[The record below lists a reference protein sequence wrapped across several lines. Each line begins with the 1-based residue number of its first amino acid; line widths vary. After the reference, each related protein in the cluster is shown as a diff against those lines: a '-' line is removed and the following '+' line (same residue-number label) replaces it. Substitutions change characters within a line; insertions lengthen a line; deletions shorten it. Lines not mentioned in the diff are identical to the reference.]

1 MNAPVRPSADL
12 PRRLFTTQD
21 VFRMVE
27 AGVMKSD
34 ENVELIGGELVV
46 MAAKKND
53 HEIFKSALNEWL
65 VKGKAD
71 DQRVGVE
78 TTLYLAEML
87 FVEPDLMLYPRALKP
102 QDVSGG
108 DVTLLIEVSDDSL
121 SRDLGLKAAIYADH
135 GVRDYWVVDV
145 EARRVIVHR
154 DPTDERYRSVET
166 FAADAEVVALL
177 APELRLKLA
186 ALLGDARPSGPGP
199 SR

>member
-27 AGVMKSD
+27 AGVMQSD
-34 ENVELIGGELVV
+34 ENVELIEGELVV

-53 HEIFKSALNEWL
+53 HEIFKSALLEWL

-87 FVEPDLMLYPRALKP
+87 FVEPDLMLYPRTFKP
-102 QDVSGG
+102 QELSGG
-108 DVTLLIEVSDDSL
+108 NVTLLIEVSDDSL

-145 EARRVIVHR
+145 AAGRVIVHR
-154 DPTDERYRSVET
+154 DPTDEGYRSIET
-166 FAADAEVVALL
+166 FEADAEVAALL
-177 APELRLKLA
+177 APALAMRLA
-186 ALLGDARPSGPGP
+186 ELLG
-199 SR
+199 

>member
-1 MNAPVRPSADL
+1 MNAPVCPLADL

-27 AGVMKSD
+27 AGVMQSD
-34 ENVELIGGELVV
+34 ENVELIEGELVV
-46 MAAKKND
+46 MAAKKNG
-53 HEIFKSALNEWL
+53 HEIFKSALLEWL

-102 QDVSGG
+102 QELSGG
-108 DVTLLIEVSDDSL
+108 DITLLIEVSDDSL

-154 DPTDERYRSVET
+154 DPTDERYRSVERYE
-166 FAADAEVVALL
+166 ADTEIAALL
-177 APELRLKLA
+177 APDLAMKLA
-186 ALLGDARPSGPGP
+186 DLLI
-199 SR
+199 

>member
-1 MNAPVRPSADL
+1 MNAPVRPAPDL

-27 AGVMKSD
+27 AGVMESD
-34 ENVELIGGELVV
+34 ENVELINGELVV
-46 MAAKKND
+46 MASKKNN
-53 HEIFKSALNEWL
+53 HEIFKSALLEWL

-71 DQRVGVE
+71 DQRVAVE
-78 TTLYLAEML
+78 STLYLAEML

-108 DVTLLIEVSDDSL
+108 GVTLLIEASDESL
-121 SRDLGLKAAIYADH
+121 ARDLGLKAMIYADH

-154 DPTDERYRSVET
+154 DPTDEGYRSVET
-166 FAADAEVVALL
+166 FAADAEVAALL
-177 APELRLKLA
+177 APELRMRLA
-186 ALLGDARPSGPGP
+186 DLVGDS
-199 SR
+199 

>member
-1 MNAPVRPSADL
+1 MNAPVRPSPDL

-27 AGVMKSD
+27 AGVMQED
-34 ENVELIGGELVV
+34 ENVELIEGELVV

-53 HEIFKSALNEWL
+53 HEIAKSALIRWL
-65 VKGKAD
+65 ARNASD
-71 DQRVGVE
+71 DLILGVE

-87 FVEPDLMLYPRALKP
+87 FVEPDLMLYPKPLKP
-102 QDVSGG
+102 QEVSGG

-121 SRDLGLKAAIYADH
+121 ARDLGLKAAIYADH

-154 DPTDERYRSVET
+154 DPTDEGYRSVET
-166 FAADAEVVALL
+166 FAADVEVSALFAQKLSIRL
-177 APELRLKLA
+177 AD
-186 ALLGDARPSGPGP
+186 LLV
-199 SR
+199 